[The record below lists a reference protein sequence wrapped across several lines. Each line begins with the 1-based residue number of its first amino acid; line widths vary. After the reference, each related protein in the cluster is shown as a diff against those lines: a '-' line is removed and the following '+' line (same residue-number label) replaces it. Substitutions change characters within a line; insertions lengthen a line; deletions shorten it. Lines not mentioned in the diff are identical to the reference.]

1 MDYGKLLSDGSDR
14 FQQFSRCKRFR
25 EITVCAQE
33 LPLTKDIFGRLG
45 SEMKG
50 IVAVSES

>member
-1 MDYGKLLSDGSDR
+1 MEVTVSEMGSNR

-25 EITVCAQE
+25 VCAQE
-33 LPLTKDIFGRLG
+33 FMTKDIFGRLG
-45 SEMKG
+45 SGDER